1 MVAPNVSSPLAV
13 QEFTSTK
20 TKDVQM
26 TDATL
31 SLNRETLPDDLGA
44 FQIA

>member
-26 TDATL
+26 TL

-44 FQIA
+44 FRIA